1 MAKKQSNWGMS
12 VIRLSDDFPFPL
24 SLLSGFIFLFGF
36 PFYPSGILF
45 MISTCAV

>member
-24 SLLSGFIFLFGF
+24 SLLSGFIFLFGPVF
-36 PFYPSGILF
+36 STL
-45 MISTCAV
+45 ISVFI